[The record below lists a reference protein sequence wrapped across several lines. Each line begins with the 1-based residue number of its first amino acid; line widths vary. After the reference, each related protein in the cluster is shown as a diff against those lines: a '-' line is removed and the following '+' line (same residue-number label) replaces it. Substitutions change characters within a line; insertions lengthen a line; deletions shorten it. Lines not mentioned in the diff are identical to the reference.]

1 MILFHRNL
9 FLLNPLTPV
18 IEQTRSVLVWGVLPD
33 MHGYLVVLVL
43 SGVVELST
51 LKEWRSY
58 VIVGA
63 FVVAA
68 IFTPPDVVSQ
78 LMLAIPLC
86 LLYELGMLMARF
98 VRKLPARGESSR

>member
-1 MILFHRNL
+1 MTDIEKYLSFVMGT
-9 FLLNPLTPV
+9 FVAFGVAFEVPV
-18 IEQTRSVLVWGVLPD
+18 IV
-33 MHGYLVVLVL
+33 VVLVL

-98 VRKLPARGESSR
+98 VRKLPARGESPR